1 MRYAQ
6 IEECEIINGE
16 NVGITIWTQGC
27 NRHCPG
33 CHNPETWDFKGG
45 QLFTK
50 TDEDK
55 IYKLLSKPYI
65 KRCSWSG
72 GEPLV
77 DDNLYQLNYI
87 LCTIK
92 SNWPDKKV
100 WIWTGYTW
108 DELQE
113 RRKNMTSDLLQMTF
127 KYSDYLVAGPFIQ
140 EEKDLT
146 LLWRGSRNQEVIDL
160 RQTLAKGEKVLYVR

>member
-6 IEECEIINGE
+6 IDNCEIVNG
-16 NVGITIWTQGC
+16 NGIGVSLYIQGC
-27 NRHCPG
+27 PIQCKG
-33 CHNPETWDFKGG
+33 CFNPETWDFKGG
-45 QLFTK
+45 EELTSR
-50 TDEDK
+50 EEAL
-55 IYKLLSKPYI
+55 IYHALRPLTIS
-65 KRCSWSG
+65 RFSVLG

-77 DDNLYQLNYI
+77 EENLFQLNYV

-92 SNWPDKKV
+92 SVFPEKKI

-113 RRKNMTSDLLQMTF
+113 RRKNTTPDKLQVTF
-127 KYSDYLVAGPFIQ
+127 KYADYLVAGPFIE

-146 LLWRGSRNQEVIDL
+146 LLWRGSRNQEIIDL
-160 RQTLAKGEKVLYVR
+160 QKTREQEKKVLYEE